1 MTSVMPSG
9 WKESELS
16 ELGKCIRGVSYNPEV
31 DLRERDSADSVRLLR
46 SNNVQDGTLDLT
58 SLQFVSK
65 VRVSPQ
71 QNMSSGDI
79 LICMANG
86 SKQLVGKAARF
97 EIRREH
103 PYTFGAF
110 MGIFRPFDKTDS
122 DFIYFVMQS
131 KAYRT
136 YLDIALSGSSINN
149 LRPSNILEMVFVIPE
164 QDERKRI
171 SNALVDLDLLVRE
184 LDKLIAKKREI
195 KQGAM
200 QQLLT
205 GKTRLPGF
213 SGEWKE
219 VTLGDIGNFR
229 GGTGFPLRFQGK
241 TLGELPF
248 YKVSDMNNPGNE
260 IYMRKA
266 NNYIERSRL
275 QSLGAKSFS
284 KGSIVF
290 AKVGAAVFL
299 ERKRLLSADSC
310 LDNNMAGFTLQAP
323 DIDQAFIYHWFQQ
336 FRLSDLVAAT
346 ALPSINNQQLRK
358 ISCQLPT
365 LIREQQ
371 VIAEILSDM
380 DAEIDALIARR
391 DKTALIKTGMMQELL
406 TGRTRL
412 L

>member
-1 MTSVMPSG
+1 MIHRSYGSTFL
-9 WKESELS
+9 ELPTREAKALQLHLPKIEEQQLIADALTRTD
-16 ELGKCIRGVSYNPEV
+16 ELIVS
-31 DLRERDSADSVRLLR
+31 
-46 SNNVQDGTLDLT
+46 
-58 SLQFVSK
+58 
-65 VRVSPQ
+65 
-71 QNMSSGDI
+71 
-79 LICMANG
+79 
-86 SKQLVGKAARF
+86 
-97 EIRREH
+97 
-103 PYTFGAF
+103 
-110 MGIFRPFDKTDS
+110 
-122 DFIYFVMQS
+122 
-131 KAYRT
+131 
-136 YLDIALSGSSINN
+136 
-149 LRPSNILEMVFVIPE
+149 
-164 QDERKRI
+164 
-171 SNALVDLDLLVRE
+171 
-184 LDKLIAKKREI
+184 LDKLIAKKKDI

-391 DKTALIKTGMMQELL
+391 DKTALIKTGMMQERL

>member
-149 LRPSNILEMVFVIPE
+149 LRPSNILEMIFVIPE
-164 QDERKRI
+164 RDERKRI

-213 SGEWKE
+213 AGIWQDINFGIAMKIRHGRSQKE
-219 VTLGDIGNFR
+219 VESVGGPYPIFGSGGEIG
-229 GGTGFPLRFQGK
+229 
-241 TLGELPF
+241 
-248 YKVSDMNNPGNE
+248 
-260 IYMRKA
+260 
-266 NNYIERSRL
+266 RSREAIYSKPSVL
-275 QSLGAKSFS
+275 IGRKGTIDNPKFMDQPFWTVDTLFYSEVFDGYDAKFLYYKFCMVDWYRYNEASGVPSLNASVIEKIETSTPS
-284 KGSIVF
+284 
-290 AKVGAAVFL
+290 
-299 ERKRLLSADSC
+299 
-310 LDNNMAGFTLQAP
+310 
-323 DIDQAFIYHWFQQ
+323 
-336 FRLSDLVAAT
+336 LV
-346 ALPSINNQQLRK
+346 
-358 ISCQLPT
+358 
-365 LIREQQ
+365 EQQ
-371 VIAEILSDM
+371 AISGVLSDM
-380 DAEIDALIARR
+380 DAEIDALVAKRE
-391 DKTALIKTGMMQELL
+391 KTALIKTGMVQELL